1 MLALSYLVVIT
12 SACTHDNNPIPFIP
26 LSYEG
31 KNPYLVYVSNTE
43 MKIQWQLAK
52 TDTCAFEWGTS
63 SGIYSSVPFTTT
75 EDSSDN
81 NRHIHSY
88 TITIDPLLAGTTFY
102 YRVLMNGAYQ
112 TGSFNAPPAAS
123 AADLKFIVYGDSQL
137 FAEMHN
143 QVAGAIV
150 NTYNADPLFKTFI
163 LRTGDLVQ
171 NGGSENSWEIEFF
184 SPALGNVLQ
193 LLATVPC
200 ISARGNHDVG
210 GRLFQKYFP
219 YPFQS
224 GGCYWSFDYGPAHI
238 AIVDQYV
245 SYSTESDQWKWLN
258 GDLNAASTKIP
269 KPWIFIVLH
278 EPGWTAT
285 PAGAIG
291 HTNNSNVQ
299 NLIQPLCKDNG
310 VSFVFAGH
318 NHYYSRAVVDGVQ
331 HITTGGGGAPTY
343 DPVPGQ
349 PNIATIDRSNHF
361 CKIEIDGNKKTLY
374 FTAVRSDGSVIDE
387 LEINK
392 N

>member
-52 TDTCAFEWGTS
+52 TDTCTFEWGTS
-63 SGIYSSVPFTTT
+63 PGIYSSVPFTTT

-143 QVAGAIV
+143 QVAGAIIS
-150 NTYNADPLFKTFI
+150 TYNADPLFKKFI

-171 NGGSENSWEIEFF
+171 NGGNENSWEIEFF

-238 AIVDQYV
+238 AVVDQYV
-245 SYSTESDQWKWLN
+245 DYSSGSDQLDWLTT
-258 GDLNAASTKIP
+258 DLKASTKTW
-269 KPWIFIVLH
+269 KFIVLH

-285 PAGAIG
+285 PAGAVG
-291 HTNNSNVQ
+291 HTNNPNVQ
-299 NLIQPLCKDNG
+299 TYIQPLCVSPDVPHG

-349 PNIATIDRSNHF
+349 PNIVTINRSNHF
-361 CKIEIDGNKKTLY
+361 CKIEITGNTLN
-374 FTAVRSDGSVIDE
+374 FTAVKSNGSVIE
-387 LEINK
+387 TIAVTK
-392 N
+392 

>member
-1 MLALSYLVVIT
+1 MKKYRRTWILALVGLLFIST
-12 SACTHDNNPIPFIP
+12 ACINDNHTIPFIP

-43 MKIQWQLAK
+43 MKVSWQLPK
-52 TDTCAFEWGTS
+52 TDTCTFEWGTS
-63 SGIYSSVPFTTT
+63 PGSYNNGPFTTA
-75 EDSSDN
+75 EDSSDK

-88 TITIDPLLAGTTFY
+88 TITSLTPGAPYY
-102 YRVLMNGAYQ
+102 YRVLMNSTYH
-112 TGSFNAPPAAS
+112 TGSFNAPPATS

-137 FAEMHN
+137 FAEKHN

-150 NTYNADPLFKTFI
+150 NTINADPFFKTFI

-171 NGGSENSWEIEFF
+171 SGGSENSWEIEFF
-184 SPALGNVLQ
+184 NPALGNVQQIL
-193 LLATVPC
+193 TSVPYM
-200 ISARGNHDVG
+200 SARGNHDSLG
-210 GRLFQKYFP
+210 DLFQKYFT

-245 SYSTESDQWKWLN
+245 SYSTGSPQLIWLAN
-258 GDLNAASTKIP
+258 DLVTSTKSW
-269 KPWIFIVLH
+269 KFIVLH

-285 PAGAIG
+285 PAGAVG
-291 HTNNSNVQ
+291 HTNNLDVQ
-299 NLIQPLCKDNG
+299 TYIQPLCESYG

-318 NHYYSRAVVDGVQ
+318 NHYYARAVVNGVQ

-349 PNIATIDRSNHF
+349 PKVVMINKSNHF
-361 CKIEIDGNKKTLY
+361 CKIEITGSTLN
-374 FTAVRSDGSVIDE
+374 FTAVKSDGSVIDTFS
-387 LEINK
+387 IP
-392 N
+392 